1 MNDVLVL
8 PEVWTQYLNIVSV
21 RNVIWWLS
29 VDNNGGS
36 FKTFTETAAQGVVH
50 VILFCLNFLGEITT
64 LMEVDDDYQRG
75 TESFDIFFF
84 IFFNLF

>member
-8 PEVWTQYLNIVSV
+8 PEVWTQYLNIISV

-36 FKTFTETAAQGVVH
+36 FKTFTQTAAQGVVH
-50 VILFCLNFLGEITT
+50 VIFFWNFLGETTT
-64 LMEVDDDYQRG
+64 LMQVDDEYERG
-75 TESFDIFFF
+75 TESFDIFLF
-84 IFFNLF
+84 IFF